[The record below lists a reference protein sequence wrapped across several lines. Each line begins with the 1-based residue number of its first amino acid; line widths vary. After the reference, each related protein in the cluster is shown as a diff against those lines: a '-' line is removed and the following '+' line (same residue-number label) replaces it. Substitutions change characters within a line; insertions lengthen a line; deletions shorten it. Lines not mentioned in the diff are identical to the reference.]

1 MGNVDKNLILK
12 LSGLVKLNLT
22 KKEIDILSLDLN
34 EILSSF
40 TKLNSITTKDFDEF
54 DDSLKENNQTR
65 KDIASESW
73 DRQILLDSAPNHD
86 GDELSIEQVLGD
98 E

>member
-34 EILSSF
+34 DILSSF

-65 KDIASESW
+65 KDIASETW
-73 DRQILLDSAPNHD
+73 DRQILLDS
-86 GDELSIEQVLGD
+86 
-98 E
+98 